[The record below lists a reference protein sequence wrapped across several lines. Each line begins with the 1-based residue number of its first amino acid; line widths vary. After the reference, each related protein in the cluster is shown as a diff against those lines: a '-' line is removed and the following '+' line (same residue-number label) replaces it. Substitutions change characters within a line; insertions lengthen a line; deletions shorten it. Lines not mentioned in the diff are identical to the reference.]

1 MKKSLNIRVYGRVQG
16 VFFRLAA
23 KEKALE
29 MDLAGMAQNEADG
42 SVRLEVEG
50 EEAALAA
57 FIEWCRHG
65 SEVAWVKRM
74 EVDEGE
80 VRGAQDFIIR

>member
-1 MKKSLNIRVYGRVQG
+1 MNKSLDVRVYGRVQG

-29 MDLAGMAQNEADG
+29 LGLAGLVQNEADG
-42 SVRLEVEG
+42 SVSLEVEG
-50 EEAALAA
+50 EETALTK

-65 SEVAWVKRM
+65 SEYAWVKRLD
-74 EVDEGE
+74 VSAGE
-80 VRGAQDFIIR
+80 TRGLHDFIIR